1 MKSLSLRIILVI
13 ALLGLLGIE
22 GHAEGTKEL
31 ERFPADGKS
40 VCKLML
46 SYNLGDERIPF
57 ALVGCAAEYRLNI
70 RINNHTA
77 ENIYFGFGDAV
88 SYFDTTNIVQN
99 VQYQLK
105 DPAGNIVTG
114 YSLKNIPDGSGDPGY
129 IRYRGNA
136 NNGPNINNSNPSGY
150 TPLILDPQLNGD
162 YILEFSFTDDEFEFK
177 YFDVTV
183 ATGTTPL
190 PGRLWS
196 KSWQLSSGSVYSDES
211 YSNAL
216 FYIYT
221 NDSIVTR
228 FDCNGLAGGLW
239 TIYSNEWGTSVTG
252 SWSER
257 RRSTPGNST
266 VRPQHMIFINEP
278 DEALFPSG
286 ITGQMLGAEALPHVC
301 DTVIS
306 FAAEVSK
313 AGNIEVMLDLP
324 PLNATGYGPEDVQL
338 GYHVN
343 PGYNTLS
350 PPWDGR
356 NGFGQPLSNG
366 TMIEATITFLN
377 GLTNIPLYDVE
388 DNPNGF
394 KVDLVRPAITGI
406 TKLKLFWDDT
416 QLPYGSGIAQNVID
430 GCIYSGTGQVSGCHD
445 WRFISFGGL
454 GEINTVNSWWFLSS
468 DAPITIPI
476 TLEFLP
482 RQGTVTGPPNI
493 CAGQLATFMTTEIPY
508 VQQYVWEIKGP
519 GFSYTQ
525 TINAPETSLT
535 YQFTPDM
542 QAGYYTVSVKGRNLE
557 CGDGASA
564 FITSYLYDQ
573 DPPPIQTSSA
583 NCLNSVVEYHIPG
596 NYISVD
602 WDVKHGQLVGS
613 DKVNP
618 VRIKWN
624 AVGFDTITVYSTNAD
639 CGTRLSV
646 LPIEVFPL
654 AKVNF
659 DISTE
664 ATSCPG
670 LPLTFTDQ
678 STVAIGNIAGHDWVW
693 GDGFAD
699 SGNDFNISH
708 VYHNSGN
715 HPVELRITTS
725 NGCVSDTTKFVTIIP
740 PPVAGFSA
748 FHNCIDQ
755 AVELTD
761 QTSGEAISTWNWN
774 FNNAPVTT
782 SNTTTNKP
790 FARYHST
797 GEFDITLIVS
807 NEYGCFDTIAK
818 QVTIHQLPVADYLYE
833 IPCQGTY
840 NTFTD
845 NSTLAD
851 TLITYYEWNASPS
864 SVMIPNIHENPA
876 EIYLNESSDYS
887 VKLKIMDGYGC
898 LDSITKVIDTKPQP
912 AGNFIYTDNYNK
924 TQGLMQFENL
934 TTGAIEYYWN
944 FGNSDTSI
952 AENPMTKYNLEAE
965 YPITLIATSIDGCKD
980 TLVKFYYYMPGL
992 WVPNGFTPNNDGL
1005 NDIFRPAT
1013 ERTTL
1018 DPYLLQ
1024 VFNRWGQCIF
1034 TTYDTSVGWD
1044 GTFEGREC
1052 DPGMYA
1058 YVMKYRE
1065 GKIDSRKTIIKKG
1078 QITLIR

>member
-1 MKSLSLRIILVI
+1 MKSLSLQI
-13 ALLGLLGIE
+13 LLGLPLFVLLFSSIE
-22 GHAEGTKEL
+22 GSCEGTKQL
-31 ERFPADGKS
+31 ERFPTDRKS

-46 SYNLGDERIPF
+46 SNNLGEERIPF

-70 RINNHTA
+70 RISNHNT
-77 ENIYFGFGDAV
+77 ENIYIGFGNAV
-88 SYFDTTNIVQN
+88 SYFDTNYIVHS
-99 VQYQLK
+99 VRYQIK
-105 DPAGNIVTG
+105 DPAGNNVSG
-114 YSLKNIPDGSGDPGY
+114 FSLRDIPDAPGEPGY
-129 IRYRGNA
+129 IQYRGSA
-136 NNGPNINNSNPSGY
+136 NSGPNINNTNPSGY
-150 TPLILDPQLNGD
+150 TPLVLDPQLNGD
-162 YILEFSFTDDEFEFK
+162 YFIEFSFSNEEFEFN

-183 ATGTTPL
+183 ASGTTPL

-196 KSWQLSSGSVYSDES
+196 KSWQLSSGSVYAYES

-252 SWSER
+252 SWSDR

-266 VRPQHMIFINEP
+266 VRPQHMIFLNEP

-286 ITGQMLGAEALPHVC
+286 ITGRMLGAEALPHVC

-306 FAAEVSK
+306 FAATVSK

-324 PLNATGYGPEDVQL
+324 PLNASGYGPEDVQL

-343 PGYNTLS
+343 PGYNILS

-356 NGFGQPLSNG
+356 NGYGQPLSNG
-366 TMIEATITFLN
+366 TVIEATVTFLN

-394 KVDLVRPAITGI
+394 KVDLIRPAITGVN
-406 TKLKLFWDDT
+406 KLKLFWDDT
-416 QLPYGSGIAQNVID
+416 QLPYGSGQAQNVID
-430 GCIYSGTGQVSGCHD
+430 GCIYSGTGQVSGCHQ
-445 WRFISFGGL
+445 WSFNNSDL
-454 GEINTVNSWWFLSS
+454 GEMNTVNSWWFLSS

-482 RQGTVTGPPNI
+482 RQGSISGPPNI
-493 CAGQLATFMTTEIPY
+493 CAGQLATFETIQIPY

-519 GFSYTQ
+519 GFYYTQ
-525 TINAPETSLT
+525 TINAPETEFS

-542 QAGYYTVSVKGRNLE
+542 QDGYYTVSVKGRNLE
-557 CGDGASA
+557 CGDGA
-564 FITSYLYDQ
+564 FTNFTSYLYDQ
-573 DPPPIQTSSA
+573 DPPPIQTSSV

-596 NYISVD
+596 SYISVD

-618 VRIKWN
+618 VRIKWTS
-624 AVGFDTITVYSTNAD
+624 VGLDTISVFSTNAD

-646 LPIEVFPL
+646 LAVEVFPL
-654 AKVNF
+654 AVVDF
-659 DISTE
+659 DVSA

-670 LPLTFTDQ
+670 LPITFTDQ
-678 STVAIGNIAGHDWVW
+678 STVTTGNISGHDWEW
-693 GDGFAD
+693 GDGNTD
-699 SGNDFNISH
+699 TGNDFNINH
-708 VYHNSGN
+708 VYNTAGN
-715 HPVELRITTS
+715 FPVELTITTS
-725 NGCVSDTTKFVTIIP
+725 QGCVSDTMKQVTIIP
-740 PPVAGFSA
+740 PPVAEFNA
-748 FHNCIDQ
+748 FHNCVEQ
-755 AVELTD
+755 AMELTD
-761 QTSGEAISTWNWN
+761 HSTGESIASWDWN
-774 FNNAPVTT
+774 FHNAPVTT
-782 SNTTTNKP
+782 SNTFTSQP
-790 FARYHST
+790 LARYHTT
-797 GEFDITLIVS
+797 GNFDITLIVS
-807 NEYGCFDTIAK
+807 NVYGCYDTIVK
-818 QVTIHQLPVADYLYE
+818 QVKVHPLPVADFNYD

-845 NSTLAD
+845 NSLIAD
-851 TLITYYEWNASPS
+851 TTITNYEWKVSPS
-864 SVMIPNIHENPA
+864 SGIIYDYQNYLS
-876 EIYLNESSDYS
+876 EIYLTDESDYS
-887 VKLKIMDGYGC
+887 VGLKIMDGFGC
-898 LDSITKVIDTKPQP
+898 IDSITKVIDTKPQP
-912 AGNFIYTDNYNK
+912 VNDFNYTDNFNK
-924 TQGLMQFENL
+924 TQGLLQFYNY
-934 TTGAIEYYWN
+934 TTGAHEYYWD
-944 FGNSDTSI
+944 FGNSDTSD

-965 YPITLIATSIDGCKD
+965 YPITLISTSIDGCHD

-992 WVPNGFTPNNDGL
+992 WVPNGFTPNYDGL

-1034 TTYDTSVGWD
+1034 STTDTSVGWD

-1058 YVMKYRE
+1058 YVLKYRE
-1065 GKIDSRKTIIKKG
+1065 GKIDSRKTIVKKG